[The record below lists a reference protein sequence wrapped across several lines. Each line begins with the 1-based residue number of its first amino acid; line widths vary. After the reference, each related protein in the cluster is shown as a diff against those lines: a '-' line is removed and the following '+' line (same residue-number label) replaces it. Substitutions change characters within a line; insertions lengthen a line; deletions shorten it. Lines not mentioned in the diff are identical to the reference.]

1 MATSVPGMTS
11 PDALVRVATA
21 RGVTTLTLDSPHNR
35 NALSTPLMTEL
46 LDGIAAAVAD
56 EAVRVIVLDHTGPV
70 FCSGA
75 DLKETAAAYASG
87 TVPAGMLGDVLAA
100 VSECPKPVVARVA
113 GPARAGGL
121 GLIAAADIAVCAQDA
136 TFAFTEVRIGVIPAV
151 ISATVLPRLAPRA
164 AAELYLTGQTFDGRR
179 AEQVGLVTAAVP
191 AEALDATVRDYCAAL
206 VRGGPRALAGAKELL
221 RRTPAT
227 TVREEVSHLA
237 ALSTGYFLSDE
248 GREGVLAF
256 REKRS
261 PSWVPPTNWTD
272 ESPASQ
278 SSVRGQGGDKPAHG
292 AKHP

>member
-1 MATSVPGMTS
+1 MTS
-11 PDALVRVATA
+11 TAALVRVATA

-46 LDGIAAAVAD
+46 LAGLAAAVAD
-56 EAVRVIVLDHTGPV
+56 DAVRVVVLDHTGPV

-100 VSECPKPVVARVA
+100 VWECPKPVVARVA

-121 GLIAAADIAVCAQDA
+121 GLIAAADLAICAQEA

-164 AAELYLTGQTFDGRR
+164 AAELYLTGDTFDGRR
-179 AEQVGLVTAAVP
+179 AAEIGLVTTAVP
-191 AEALDATVRDYCAAL
+191 ADGLDAAVARACASL
-206 VRGGPRALAGAKELL
+206 VRGAPNALAGAKELL
-221 RRTPAT
+221 RRPPAADLRAG
-227 TVREEVSHLA
+227 VAELA

-256 REKRS
+256 REKRDA
-261 PSWVPPTNWTD
+261 SWVPTD
-272 ESPASQ
+272 
-278 SSVRGQGGDKPAHG
+278 
-292 AKHP
+292 